1 MSEDQD
7 VGGSGF
13 EERIRE
19 LFTDGAA
26 ERVVSARGVID
37 GARRRRVRH
46 RASVAGSSL
55 VVLGVAAGA
64 IVFVGGASGGGS
76 AVRHSTPVST
86 GAPLSKTCSA
96 SVTGT
101 VPGTTTTTLDGLGFD
116 TVSGTTA
123 GIPWA
128 VQIHVF
134 PDLKSHIDWQEH
146 KLPPGSIPQA
156 AKDAEHPGA
165 IAQIRTPGGEGYS
178 EVGGPDGTHGDEQYF
193 TMQEGMGIGPGTTA
207 KPSQGLFLSGNRQVY
222 PAYVTSGWMGPDV
235 DHLCAQYADHAE
247 FEPVYR
253 IQGGHFY
260 VFGYSAAD
268 RPQEVF
274 GYNAAGTVVGTAKA
288 PKGGPDSVFV
298 WALLPGTS
306 SSENGHK

>member
-1 MSEDQD
+1 MDENQD

-19 LFTDGAA
+19 LFADGTADG
-26 ERVVSARGVID
+26 VVSAGGVID

-46 RASVAGSSL
+46 RATAAGSSL
-55 VVLGVAAGA
+55 AVLGVAVGAIAFAGGNVGENAGA
-64 IVFVGGASGGGS
+64 ASGG
-76 AVRHSTPVST
+76 AWIAKHSTPVPT
-86 GAPLSKTCSA
+86 GALAPKTCSA

-101 VPGTTTTTLDGLGFD
+101 VPGTTTTTLDSLLFN

-134 PDLKSHIDWQEH
+134 PDKKSHIDWEDD

-165 IAQIRTPGGEGYS
+165 MAQFRTPGVQGYS
-178 EVGGPDGTHGDEQYF
+178 EVGGPDGTSGDSQYF
-193 TMQEGMGIGPGTTA
+193 TIQEGRGIGTSTA
-207 KPSQGLFLSGNRQVY
+207 AKTSQGSAPGQNPRVY
-222 PAYVTSGWMGPDV
+222 TAYVTSGWMGPDV

-253 IQGGHFY
+253 IQGGDFY

-268 RPQEVF
+268 RPQKVI
-274 GYNAAGTVVGTAKA
+274 GYSASGTVVGTATA
-288 PKGGPDSVFV
+288 VKGGQYFLLS
-298 WALLPGTS
+298 LPGT
-306 SSENGHK
+306 K